1 MGRYYLKKKDIFPAS
16 YYVNL
21 MEELEVPDDV
31 PVDFLTIFNIN
42 REIVD
47 VIKPL
52 LENARQDETKQQAL
66 IELLM
71 A

>member
-1 MGRYYLKKKDIFPAS
+1 MGRYFLNKKDLFLAS

-21 MEELEVPDDV
+21 IEELEVPDDV

-52 LENARQDETKQQAL
+52 LESARQDEAKKQEL
-66 IELLM
+66 IELLI